1 MVEVLIVLV
10 VGFGLTAA
18 GALRTAWKHG
28 AECDRAKG
36 VCNDKRD

>member
-1 MVEVLIVLV
+1 MVELLIVLV
-10 VGFGLTAA
+10 VGFGLVSA
-18 GALRTAWKHG
+18 GALGKAWKHG